1 MSTLSAIVNN
11 VSYSLDDGTYCYWT
25 GDDGL
30 GMAPMHRLSERGPLQ
45 HGITDRGYRL
55 DPRTVRLV
63 LDITAST
70 QADWESKRSS
80 LLDIFKPSN
89 TAMALEL
96 AFSAATYR
104 LDCHYIGQMTMPS
117 SERYRWNQT
126 VLVELLA
133 PDPTFYNPTLVE
145 SFFALGG
152 GEDKLE
158 VPMEV
163 PMKVGTTS
171 LNSSKTITYT
181 GDFRAYPIIT
191 VYGPIT
197 SPVITNA
204 TTGDKLD
211 FTGTTIA
218 AGDWYEIDCRY
229 GYKTVVDQD
238 DANVISNLTDDSDIA
253 TFSIEPDPDATDG
266 INTLTVTGTSVTA
279 ATNVRV
285 AYYTRFL
292 GV

>member
-1 MSTLSAIVNN
+1 

-80 LLDIFKPSN
+80 LLEIFKPSN

-266 INTLTVTGTSVTA
+266 INTLTVTGSSVTA

-285 AYYTRFL
+285 AYYTRYL

>member
-1 MSTLSAIVNN
+1 

-126 VLVELLA
+126 VLVELIA

-158 VPMEV
+158 VPMVV
-163 PMKVGTTS
+163 PMLVGTTS
-171 LNSSKTITYT
+171 LVSNQSITYS
-181 GDFRAYPIIT
+181 GDFRAFPIIT
-191 VYGPIT
+191 IYGPIT
-197 SPVITNA
+197 NPKIVNN
-204 TTGDKLD
+204 TTGDELD
-211 FTGTTIA
+211 FAGLTIA

-229 GYKTVVDQD
+229 GYKTVEDQD
-238 DANVISNLTDDSDIA
+238 GTNQISNMSDDSDIA
-253 TFSIEPDPDATDG
+253 TFSIQAAPDAVNG
-266 INTLTVTGTSVTA
+266 VNSFTVTGDSVTA
-279 ATNVRV
+279 ATNVRI